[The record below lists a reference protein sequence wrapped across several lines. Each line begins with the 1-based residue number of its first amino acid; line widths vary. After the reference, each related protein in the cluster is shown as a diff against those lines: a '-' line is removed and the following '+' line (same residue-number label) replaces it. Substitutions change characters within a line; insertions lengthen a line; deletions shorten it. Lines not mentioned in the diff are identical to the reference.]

1 MKTEKKKH
9 DPIIEFL
16 LGSED
21 FRGLWFGEREE
32 DQPFWWRKH
41 LREYAERM
49 AALSPAKQE
58 WVSVKER
65 LPEPES
71 EYDKFQIVVEYLD
84 NILEEVPKFKRYVDV
99 ACFNKKYKCWL
110 TASDGEI
117 IDDREDCNIIL
128 WQPLA
133 ALPYTEEPGD

>member
-1 MKTEKKKH
+1 MKHE
-9 DPIIEFL
+9 PIIEFL
-16 LGSED
+16 LGSGELN
-21 FRGLWFGEREE
+21 GLTYGEEKNGI
-32 DQPFWWRKH
+32 PNFWWRKQ

-58 WVSVKER
+58 LQGWIDIKTA

-71 EYDKFQIVVEYLD
+71 EYEKFQIVVEYLD
-84 NILEEVPKFKRYVDV
+84 NIFEEVPKFKRYVDV

-133 ALPYTEEPGD
+133 ALPYTEDPG

>member
-1 MKTEKKKH
+1 MTAEELENFAS
-9 DPIIEFL
+9 DRTW
-16 LGSED
+16 GED
-21 FRGLWFGEREE
+21 AYKGYLMAVE
-32 DQPFWWRKH
+32 DIKNGT
-41 LREYAERM
+41 LKL

-58 WVSVKER
+58 LQGWIDIKTA

-71 EYDKFQIVVEYLD
+71 EYEKFQIVVEYLD
-84 NILEEVPKFKRYVDV
+84 NIFEEVPKFKRYVDV

-133 ALPYTEEPGD
+133 ALPYTEEK

>member
-58 WVSVKER
+58 QPDHTILLSKLER
-65 LPEPES
+65 TFGHLDKVFTTLQEAHPHNTKALLDKVDIDFKDIQEQIKKAL
-71 EYDKFQIVVEYLD
+71 YDG
-84 NILEEVPKFKRYVDV
+84 P
-99 ACFNKKYKCWL
+99 
-110 TASDGEI
+110 
-117 IDDREDCNIIL
+117 
-128 WQPLA
+128 
-133 ALPYTEEPGD
+133 ALPYTEENPG